1 MSKALT
7 VFVLLI
13 VLLAVG
19 LPQIIKTND
28 PLEVP
33 YRYAYDMYKTYYNK
47 QWNIQET
54 KYRVTVFRANVNRYE
69 EFNKKP
75 NTTFKMGINRF
86 SDLTQQEFAATYLD
100 LIPLSVISPTNSTVN
115 NQYELKSRIIWS
127 KKNSSLPR
135 DQGSCGSSWAF
146 AAVAAV
152 ESAFKSESFIIT
164 DFSEQQV
171 IDCVPPLKTWTSSC

>member
-69 EFNKKP
+69 EFNRKP
-75 NTTFKMGINRF
+75 NTTYKMGLSQF
-86 SDLTQQEFAATYLD
+86 TDLTQQEFTATYLD
-100 LIPLSVISPTNSTVN
+100 LIIP
-115 NQYELKSRIIWS
+115 
-127 KKNSSLPR
+127 
-135 DQGSCGSSWAF
+135 F
-146 AAVAAV
+146 
-152 ESAFKSESFIIT
+152 
-164 DFSEQQV
+164 
-171 IDCVPPLKTWTSSC
+171 